1 MFGALGLKVRM
12 RYPLYMGQ
20 VSIGSTPSQ
29 AQLSVP
35 HSCSDSEP
43 VILDQ
48 WTTLFVAKVVERLES
63 RINTFRES
71 PLPGILA
78 ASVKEQR
85 SKFDF
90 LEGLICRHKNY
101 EPRQHS
107 LPSGGVDKHPY
118 SVLHRIVKGFLV
130 EFIYQTENRVQPL
143 NIENGRNPTAR
154 EYWSARDSEEF
165 RIAKAPGMHHLAAS
179 YNQLRDICSND
190 NRRSVK
196 FHAVG
201 EIVRVCIDTFTEEF
215 PKLNY
220 TFPPHASVY
229 NDHGECILLACQ
241 LRAPTWPLVRP
252 LIQFL
257 RPGT

>member
-20 VSIGSTPSQ
+20 VSIGSTPSE
-29 AQLSVP
+29 AQHSVP
-35 HSCSDSEP
+35 HCCSDNEP

-48 WTTLFVAKVVERLES
+48 WANRLVEQVVERLES
-63 RINTFRES
+63 RINTFREN
-71 PLPGILA
+71 PLPGRSA
-78 ASVKEQR
+78 PSVEEQQR
-85 SKFDF
+85 KFDY
-90 LEGLICRHKNY
+90 LDVLICRHKAY
-101 EPRQHS
+101 RPGEGS

-143 NIENGRNPTAR
+143 NIENDRNPAAR
-154 EYWSARDSEEF
+154 EYWLTRDSEDF

-179 YNQLRDICSND
+179 YNQLRNICSVD
-190 NRRSVK
+190 DRRSVK

-201 EIVRVCIDTFTEEF
+201 EIVRVCIDTFTEAF

-220 TFPPHASVY
+220 PSQTHASVY
-229 NDHGECILLACQ
+229 NDHDAGILLAFQ
-241 LRAPTWPLVRP
+241 LRDRRALLTSRLM
-252 LIQFL
+252 QFL
-257 RPGT
+257 KPGN